1 MILDGV
7 VPCNRQTKRCR
18 EDDTFHAV
26 YERNI
31 RRVYRLCC
39 LKLGHREDAEDAAQN
54 VFVRYLKGGKQFA
67 SEEHEKAYFLR
78 AAINECINIEKSRWR
93 RGRCDME
100 DLPDAV
106 ISVSE
111 EEAFAQSENPVEDG
125 ARLLLDRLPARYR
138 EVMYLYY
145 CEELP
150 TKTIAHLLSRRESTV
165 RTQLQTG
172 REKLREILEKG
183 EAK

>member
-1 MILDGV
+1 M
-7 VPCNRQTKRCR
+7 
-18 EDDTFHAV
+18 
-26 YERNI
+26 
-31 RRVYRLCC
+31 
-39 LKLGHREDAEDAAQN
+39 
-54 VFVRYLKGGKQFA
+54 
-67 SEEHEKAYFLR
+67 EE
-78 AAINECINIEKSRWR
+78 
-93 RGRCDME
+93 
-100 DLPDAV
+100 LPDAV

-111 EEAFAQSENPVEDG
+111 EDAFAESESLDG
-125 ARLLLDRLPARYR
+125 ARMLLDRLPARYR

-150 TKTIAHLLSRRESTV
+150 TKTIAHLMSRRESTV